1 MAIYDR
7 LPTES
12 AKAYDAFCAYRD
24 QGPNRSIRTLA
35 EQLNRSTTLIGRW
48 SGQHN
53 WIERVKEWDTD
64 QDYLLQKQAIKN
76 REKEYKEQLNEFRK
90 NHLQVGRAAFK
101 ASAQCVK
108 QIMEFMEANQGV
120 LTLDDAN
127 KAANIVRSLLPVS
140 DMWAKALAVDKLLE
154 RMQQEDG

>member
-1 MAIYDR
+1 MAIYDK
-7 LPTES
+7 LPGET
-12 AKAYDAFCAYRD
+12 AKAYEAFCVYRD
-24 QGPNRSIRTLA
+24 LGTQRSLGKA
-35 EQLNRSTTLIGRW
+35 SVELEKSLKFLGRW
-48 SGQHN
+48 SSQHN
-53 WIERVKEWDTD
+53 WVERAAAWDAD
-64 QDYLLQKQAIKN
+64 QDYLLQKRAIKE
-76 REKEYKEQLNEFRK
+76 REKEYKEQLTEFRK

-108 QIMEFMEANQGV
+108 QIMEFMEANQGI

-154 RMQQEDG
+154 RMQQDDA